1 MTLPPPSSA
10 LSSLI
15 GFYAVGATEGLSRRS
30 IRRAQAVR
38 ESASLYHRAKYGQ
51 VVVVALGG
59 AVVLVWTAPVAW
71 GLCAV
76 VGAAVVGVLATGQ
89 RAYDMQRV

>member
-1 MTLPPPSSA
+1 MA
-10 LSSLI
+10 
-15 GFYAVGATEGLSRRS
+15 ATEDLSRRS

-51 VVVVALGG
+51 VVVALGG
-59 AVVLVWTAPVAW
+59 AVVLVWAAPVAW

-76 VGAAVVGVLATGQ
+76 VGAVVVGVLATGR
-89 RAYDMQRV
+89 RAYYMQRV